1 MVESNWTEERTKRA
15 IELHGQGYSASQI
28 AAELG
33 GLSRNAVIGKLH
45 RSGIKRDRANF
56 DRPNKKE
63 RTARAPR
70 PKDKP
75 LQTAD
80 RKFKIVRSEY
90 RFSHFGYM
98 QSVEIRELTD
108 LPPEQID
115 GPLVKLMDLRSHH
128 CRWPIG
134 EPSDPAFGFCGT
146 GKVFGFPYCEKHARI
161 AYRRR

>member
-1 MVESNWTEERTKRA
+1 MVASIWTEWMVKRMK
-15 IELHGQGYSASQI
+15 ELHAAGYSASQI

-33 GLSRNAVIGKLH
+33 GVSRNAVIGKLH
-45 RSGIKRDRANF
+45 RSGIRRDRPDF
-56 DRPNKKE
+56 DRPKKE

-80 RKFKIVRSEY
+80 REFKLVRSEY

-108 LPPEQID
+108 IPPEQIEA
-115 GPLVKLMDLRSHH
+115 PLIKLMDLRSHH

-134 EPSDPAFGFCGT
+134 EPSAPNFGFCGMHKFN
-146 GKVFGFPYCEKHARI
+146 GSSYCAKHWRI
-161 AYRRR
+161 AFRRR